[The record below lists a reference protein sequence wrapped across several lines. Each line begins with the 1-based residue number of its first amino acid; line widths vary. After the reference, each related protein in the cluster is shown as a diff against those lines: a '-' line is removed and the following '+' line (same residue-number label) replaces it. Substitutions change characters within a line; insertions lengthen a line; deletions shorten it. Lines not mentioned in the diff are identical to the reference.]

1 MSIVLQPGTY
11 EGTIKSAT
19 IYEAPSGAVMFQA
32 MVDFDGVELRGGIC
46 LIQKDGTLSER
57 GLKDVKTLYGLE
69 NWDWGKFDVEPE
81 QLAGPVVSCVVEV
94 NETDKGAYSNIK
106 HMNVPGSGQVLAKAD
121 VKSLASKYGAKTR
134 ALFGGAP
141 SAPAKPAAPKPPAPK
156 PPAPK
161 VAASVST
168 MEECWEKF
176 CQANSSKGE
185 IELYELWAM
194 EVKKATNKD
203 QNDCTPEDWGKVRAG
218 ILPF

>member
-32 MVDFDGVELRGGIC
+32 LVDFDGIELRGGVC
-46 LIQKDGTLSER
+46 LIMKDGTLSER
-57 GLKDVKTLYGLE
+57 GFKDVKTLYGWE
-69 NWDWGKFDVEPE
+69 SWDWGKFDVEPE
-81 QLAGPVVSCVVEV
+81 QLAGPLVSCVVETTT
-94 NETDKGAYSNIK
+94 TDKGEYSSIK
-106 HMNVPGSGQVLAKAD
+106 YMNVPGSGQSLAKAD
-121 VKSLASKYGAKTR
+121 AKSLASKYGAKTR

-141 SAPAKPAAPKPPAPK
+141 AAPAKPVAKPPAPK

-161 VAASVST
+161 KVEGPVST

-176 CQANSSKGE
+176 CQANSNKGE
-185 IELYELWAM
+185 IELYEMWAR
-194 EVKKATNKD
+194 EVKKATGKD
-203 QNDCTPEDWGKVRAG
+203 QNDCTPEDWGKVNAG